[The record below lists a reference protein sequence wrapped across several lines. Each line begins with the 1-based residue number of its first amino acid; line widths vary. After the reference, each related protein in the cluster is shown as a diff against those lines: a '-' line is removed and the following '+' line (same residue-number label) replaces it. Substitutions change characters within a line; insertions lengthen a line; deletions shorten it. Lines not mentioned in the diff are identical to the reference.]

1 MTDRPRLGNQ
11 VGVRFAPVRRL
22 RAKPDSGTVPSSFS
36 TLYDEHFDF
45 VWRSLRRL
53 GVPAPVLDD
62 AAQEVF
68 LVVHRRLSEFEGRS
82 SLKTW
87 LFGIAFNVAQHFI
100 RTHARRGLDR
110 APEIPVPDVAT
121 PQEEL
126 MQAEAV
132 RLLYRVLDEL
142 HPDKRSVF
150 VMAELEHMTAPEI
163 VEATGLPLNTVY
175 SRLRLARRD
184 FEAALK
190 RHRARDDWR
199 LR

>member
-1 MTDRPRLGNQ
+1 
-11 VGVRFAPVRRL
+11 
-22 RAKPDSGTVPSSFS
+22 
-36 TLYDEHFDF
+36 
-45 VWRSLRRL
+45 
-53 GVPAPVLDD
+53 LDD

-68 LVVHRRLSEFEGRS
+68 LIVHRRLADFEGRS

-87 LFGIAFNVAQHFI
+87 LFGISLNVAQHFM
-100 RTHARRGLDR
+100 RTDVRRDAQR
-110 APEIPVPDVAT
+110 AADMPLPAVAT

-126 MQAEAV
+126 LHAEAV

-142 HPDKRSVF
+142 DRDKRSVF
-150 VMAELEHMTAPEI
+150 VMAELEHMTAPQI

-190 RHRARDDWR
+190 RSRARDDWR